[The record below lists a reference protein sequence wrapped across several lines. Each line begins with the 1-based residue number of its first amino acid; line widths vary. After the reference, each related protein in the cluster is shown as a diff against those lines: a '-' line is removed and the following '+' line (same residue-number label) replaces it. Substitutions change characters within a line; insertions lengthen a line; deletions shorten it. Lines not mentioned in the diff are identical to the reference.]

1 MASNIPGQH
10 EDEILS
16 TTPTPKKTENI
27 ELNIISQDKN
37 QEDDKSIDEVIQVTT
52 QEIDN
57 LEEYDTKDIKLY
69 KNNTK
74 EIVRLLRSI
83 TLLTAFQKRVIELR
97 YISLLE
103 EYEKRL
109 RYIDP
114 CYHASRLLVSIGS
127 VAVPALLSIQSP
139 TSSFS
144 TPLFW
149 TTWMISLSV
158 TVCHNL
164 TSIFRFDKKFF
175 GLHST
180 QERLKSEGW
189 QYLELTGNYSGHHG
203 HVAPTHANQ
212 YVYFLNKIERLKL
225 KQVEEEFNS
234 FKEPDKHPHSTANQT
249 SSLQA
254 TGSGPKELIP
264 SPLDLNINR
273 GKKS

>member
-1 MASNIPGQH
+1 MASNIPGQN

-16 TTPTPKKTENI
+16 TTPTPKTTENI

-52 QEIDN
+52 QEITN
-57 LEEYDTKDIKLY
+57 LDEYDTKDIKLY

-83 TLLTAFQKRVIELR
+83 TVLTGFQKRVIELR

-103 EYEKRL
+103 EYERRL

-139 TSSFS
+139 TSTFS

-164 TSIFRFDKKFF
+164 TSIFRFDKKYF
-175 GLHST
+175 GIHST
-180 QERLKSEGW
+180 LERLKSEGW

-212 YVYFLNKIERLKL
+212 YVYFLNKIERIKL

-234 FKEPDKHPHSTANQT
+234 FKEPEKQAHGTTNQT
-249 SSLQA
+249 NTT
-254 TGSGPKELIP
+254 TGPGAKELIP

>member
-1 MASNIPGQH
+1 MATNLPGQH
-10 EDEILS
+10 EEDEILS
-16 TTPTPKKTENI
+16 TTPTPKHTDTIN
-27 ELNIISQDKN
+27 LNIISEEKHQDDN
-37 QEDDKSIDEVIQVTT
+37 KSTDEVIPITSP
-52 QEIDN
+52 EIDN
-57 LEEYDTKDIKLY
+57 LDEYDNKDIKLY
-69 KNNTK
+69 KNSTK

-83 TLLTAFQKRVIELR
+83 TILTAFQKRVIELR
-97 YISLLE
+97 YISLIE

-139 TSSFS
+139 TSTFS

-180 QERLKSEGW
+180 LERLKSEGW

-203 HVAPTHANQ
+203 HIAPTHANQ

-225 KQVEEEFNS
+225 KQVEEEYNS
-234 FKEPDKHPHSTANQT
+234 TKEPDKHPSATTAQT
-249 SSLQA
+249 
-254 TGSGPKELIP
+254 TSGAPSAPKEQIP
-264 SPLDLNINR
+264 SPLDSNINR

>member
-1 MASNIPGQH
+1 MASNIPGQN

-16 TTPTPKKTENI
+16 TTPTPKTTENI

-37 QEDDKSIDEVIQVTT
+37 QEDNKSIDEVIQVTT
-52 QEIDN
+52 QEITN
-57 LEEYDTKDIKLY
+57 LDEYDTKDIKLY

-83 TLLTAFQKRVIELR
+83 TVLTGFQKRVIELR

-103 EYEKRL
+103 EYERRL

-139 TSSFS
+139 TSTFS

-164 TSIFRFDKKFF
+164 TSIFRFDKKYF
-175 GLHST
+175 GIHST
-180 QERLKSEGW
+180 LERLKSEGW

-212 YVYFLNKIERLKL
+212 YVYFLNKIERIKL

-234 FKEPDKHPHSTANQT
+234 FKEPEKQAHGTTNQT
-249 SSLQA
+249 NTT
-254 TGSGPKELIP
+254 TGPGAKELIP

>member
-1 MASNIPGQH
+1 MASNLPGQQ
-10 EDEILS
+10 EDEIIS
-16 TTPTPKKTENI
+16 TTPTPKQTDTIN
-27 ELNIISQDKN
+27 LNIIS
-37 QEDDKSIDEVIQVTT
+37 EDKSTDEVIPITS
-52 QEIDN
+52 QEVDN
-57 LEEYDTKDIKLY
+57 LEEYDNKDIKLY
-69 KNNTK
+69 KNSSK

-83 TLLTAFQKRVIELR
+83 TVLTAFQKRVIELR
-97 YISLLE
+97 YISLIE
-103 EYEKRL
+103 EYERRL
-109 RYIDP
+109 KYIDP

-139 TSSFS
+139 TSTFS

-175 GLHST
+175 GVHST
-180 QERLKSEGW
+180 LERLKSEGW

-212 YVYFLNKIERLKL
+212 YVYFLNKVERLKL
-225 KQVEEEFNS
+225 KQVEEEYNS
-234 FKEPDKHPHSTANQT
+234 SKDPDKQPDKNKTTTTSQSGSTSA
-249 SSLQA
+249 
-254 TGSGPKELIP
+254 PKEQIP

>member
-1 MASNIPGQH
+1 MASHIPGQN

-16 TTPTPKKTENI
+16 TTPTPKTTENI

-52 QEIDN
+52 QEITN
-57 LEEYDTKDIKLY
+57 LDEYDTKDIKLY

-83 TLLTAFQKRVIELR
+83 TVLTGFQKRVIELR

-103 EYEKRL
+103 EYERRL

-139 TSSFS
+139 TSTFS

-164 TSIFRFDKKFF
+164 TSIFRFDKKYF
-175 GLHST
+175 GIHST
-180 QERLKSEGW
+180 LERLKSEGW

-212 YVYFLNKIERLKL
+212 YVYFLNKIERIKL

-234 FKEPDKHPHSTANQT
+234 FKEPEKQAHGTTNQT
-249 SSLQA
+249 NTT
-254 TGSGPKELIP
+254 TGPGAKELIP

>member
-1 MASNIPGQH
+1 MASNLPGQH

-16 TTPTPKKTENI
+16 TTPTPKNTENI

-37 QEDDKSIDEVIQVTT
+37 QEDDKSIDEVIQVST
-52 QEIDN
+52 QEITN
-57 LEEYDTKDIKLY
+57 LDEYDTKDIKVY

-83 TLLTAFQKRVIELR
+83 SVLTSFQKRVIEIR
-97 YISLLE
+97 YISLIE

-109 RYIDP
+109 KYIDP

-144 TPLFW
+144 IPLFW
-149 TTWMISLSV
+149 TTWLISLSV

-164 TSIFRFDKKFF
+164 TSIFRFDKKYF
-175 GLHST
+175 GIHST

-212 YVYFLNKIERLKL
+212 YVYFLNKIERIKL

-234 FKEPDKHPHSTANQT
+234 FKEPEKQAQGTTNQT
-249 SSLQA
+249 STA
-254 TGSGPKELIP
+254 TTSGSAPKELIP

>member
-1 MASNIPGQH
+1 MASNLPGQQ

-16 TTPTPKKTENI
+16 TTPTPKHSDNI
-27 ELNIISQDKN
+27 ELNIITQDKP
-37 QEDDKSIDEVIQVTT
+37 QEDDKSMDEVIQVTS
-52 QEIDN
+52 QEVDN
-57 LEEYDTKDIKLY
+57 LDEYDNKDIKLY

-83 TLLTAFQKRVIELR
+83 TVLTAFQKRVFELR

-103 EYEKRL
+103 DYEQRL
-109 RYIDP
+109 KYIDP

-139 TSSFS
+139 TSTFS

-175 GLHST
+175 GVHST
-180 QERLKSEGW
+180 LERLKSEGW

-212 YVYFLNKIERLKL
+212 YVYFLNKIERIKL
-225 KQVEEEFNS
+225 KHVEEEFNS
-234 FKEPDKHPHSTANQT
+234 FKEPEKQNQGGSTQPT
-249 SSLQA
+249 S
-254 TGSGPKELIP
+254 GSASAPKELIP